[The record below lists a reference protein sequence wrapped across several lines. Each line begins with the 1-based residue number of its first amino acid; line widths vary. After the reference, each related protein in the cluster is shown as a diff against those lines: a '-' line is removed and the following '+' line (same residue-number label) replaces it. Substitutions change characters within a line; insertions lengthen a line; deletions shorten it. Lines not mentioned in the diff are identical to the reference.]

1 MVLFIV
7 REPLSYFR
15 PYKSYFVAIYVF
27 FNAFPIS
34 QLILVFYPDEFLIRL
49 SAQAFAAAAAI
60 IATLWGLL
68 VTKLYFYP
76 EKFSLR
82 SALANPLKPIHTA
95 YILYLVPMVSLVIL
109 TIADPTAIDP
119 SPGRQAFY
127 VFDNTYYR
135 AVGLSS
141 LLLTVAAI

>member
-49 SAQAFAAAAAI
+49 TTQAFAAAAAI

-76 EKFSLR
+76 EEFSLR
-82 SALANPLKPIHTA
+82 SALANPLRKTNLP
-95 YILYLVPMVSLVIL
+95 YLLYLLPMITLVIL
-109 TIADPTAIDP
+109 AIADTTSIDP
-119 SPGRQAFY
+119 SASR
-127 VFDNTYYR
+127 V
-135 AVGLSS
+135 AV
-141 LLLTVAAI
+141 

>member
-1 MVLFIV
+1 MVMFIM

-15 PYKSYFVAIYVF
+15 PYKTYFVAIYAF

-34 QLILVFYPDEFLIRL
+34 QLVLAFDPQEFLIRFTT
-49 SAQAFAAAAAI
+49 QAFTASAAI

-82 SALANPLKPIHTA
+82 SALSSPLKPMHLTFL
-95 YILYLVPMVSLVIL
+95 LYLIPMLSVTIL
-109 TIADPTAIDP
+109 SIADPTSIDP
-119 SPGRQAFY
+119 SPTRQAFY
-127 VFDNTYYR
+127 VFD
-135 AVGLSS
+135 
-141 LLLTVAAI
+141 

>member
-1 MVLFIV
+1 LVLFIV

-82 SALANPLKPIHTA
+82 SALSNPLKPIHSA
-95 YILYLVPMVSLVIL
+95 FLLYLVPMVTLIIM
-109 TIADPTAIDP
+109 TIQDPTSINP
-119 SPGRQAFY
+119 SLSQQPFY
-127 VFDNTYYR
+127 VLTNTYFETF
-135 AVGLSS
+135 GLT
-141 LLLTVAAI
+141 LPFL